1 LVAESDPAKRV
12 ALSNRME
19 DLMEQSGGFVFI
31 CHQPLVV
38 IHKTGFEPVI
48 YPDGHPNPVLFK
60 KKA

>member
-1 LVAESDPAKRV
+1 
-12 ALSNRME
+12 
-19 DLMEQSGGFVFI
+19 MEQSGGFVFI

-38 IHKTGFEPVI
+38 IHKTDFEPVI